1 MHLLTQLLPPS
12 PSLPPDQPSHDSL
25 TGGSSSAPAP
35 WGAGEFSDLSP
46 AVGWGVGGSE
56 WGAEAP
62 QKNSL
67 APTTVGGGFEDDDD
81 FWGGGPEAQAVAIA
95 QAQAA
100 ALAAAKKAGG
110 AALEEDEWLVKGKDG
125 KVRGGGR

>member
-1 MHLLTQLLPPS
+1 M
-12 PSLPPDQPSHDSL
+12 PSLPPDQPTHDSL
-25 TGGSSSAPAP
+25 TRGGSSSAPAP

-46 AVGWGVGGSE
+46 AIGWGVGGSE

-62 QKNSL
+62 LKKPTL
-67 APTTVGGGFEDDDD
+67 APTTVGGGVEDDDD